1 MMKLPTPPAP
11 GTPVSSSLIRELVDA
26 IKARTILRGPGYRT
40 CETPNGT
47 VLEIEQ
53 PRQKQPAKIP
63 GCFEIRAP
71 KTNGDSDAGGF
82 DNPYYMVGSRIYAAA
97 NLSSYA
103 GVAGVDSRKN
113 KIFALLVGLTGASPS
128 ASITTATSFSE
139 LQEAADSDG
148 HVVYPLYEFGPGGE
162 IKCDLRNVP
171 TMVAKEWMA

>member
-1 MMKLPTPPAP
+1 MIRLPTAPAP
-11 GTPVSSSLIRELVDA
+11 GTPVSSSLIRELIAA

-53 PRQKQPAKIP
+53 QRQKQPAKIP
-63 GCFEIRAP
+63 GCFEIRAA

-103 GVAGVDSRKN
+103 DVATAESRKN
-113 KIFALLVGLTGASPS
+113 KIFALKVDLTGSSPS
-128 ASITTATSFSE
+128 ASIRDAVSFSD
-139 LQEAADSDG
+139 LQEEANDDNY
-148 HVVYPLYEFGPGGE
+148 VIYPLYEFGPSGNV
-162 IKCDLRNVP
+162 KCDLRNVP